1 MLFLNISRNFSIEIC
16 EEKLRDFFM
25 SSKKVNSLR
34 GKYVGGKSRWYYL
47 FRGVF
52 CSVLITVPCI
62 LILSFILMF
71 TDYSAEYINAPVLV
85 SVPLCIVFSSFLST
99 LGSKN
104 SGWINGTITSLLY
117 FVVVYAVR
125 SVIVGGVYFDLSSL
139 FALLGFAFIGTVGG
153 IAGIL
158 VTQIVK

>member
-1 MLFLNISRNFSIEIC
+1 
-16 EEKLRDFFM
+16 
-25 SSKKVNSLR
+25 
-34 GKYVGGKSRWYYL
+34 
-47 FRGVF
+47 
-52 CSVLITVPCI
+52 
-62 LILSFILMF
+62 MF

>member
-1 MLFLNISRNFSIEIC
+1 MKF
-16 EEKLRDFFM
+16 K
-25 SSKKVNSLR
+25 
-34 GKYVGGKSRWYYL
+34 
-47 FRGVF
+47 
-52 CSVLITVPCI
+52 SVLIASDFDGTLKNDDGVITPDVI
-62 LILSFILMF
+62 EKIKYFIENGGLF
-71 TDYSAEYINAPVLV
+71 TICTGRIHQGFHLYSPEYINAPVLV

-104 SGWINGTITSLLY
+104 SGWINGTITALLY
-117 FVVVYAVR
+117 FFVVYIVR
-125 SVIVGGVYFDLSSL
+125 SVIVGGVFFDLSSL